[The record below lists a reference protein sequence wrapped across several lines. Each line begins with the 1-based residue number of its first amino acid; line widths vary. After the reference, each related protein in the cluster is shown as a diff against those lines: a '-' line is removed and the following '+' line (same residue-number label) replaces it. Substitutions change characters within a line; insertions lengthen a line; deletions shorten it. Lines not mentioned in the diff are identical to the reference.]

1 MYLLFDHRFAWLID
15 VGYIISRILKTGG
28 VEVAREKWDEED
40 LDRNPDDTMDIEELT
55 KAPAPRSV
63 LPDWTRA
70 PLPVGAPAANVR
82 NIVQPSPSA

>member
-1 MYLLFDHRFAWLID
+1 MTNRCCINC
-15 VGYIISRILKTGG
+15 STLKTGG

-40 LDRNPDDTMDIEELT
+40 PDRNPDSNMDISELT

-70 PLPVGAPAANVR
+70 PLPVGAAPANVR
-82 NIVQPSPSA
+82 NIVHPSPSA